1 MTLDHDRMKR
11 QMDYETA
18 FHWLKMMFRE
28 GLVTLS
34 EYESE
39 AKEIEAK
46 YNPIIV
52 HNPLLYKE

>member
-39 AKEIEAK
+39 AKEIEVK